1 MSTADPHPAVANLGP
16 IIENSLALL
25 NAAPDA
31 MVVVDAEGTIVLA
44 NPRTEKLFGYSN
56 EELIGGSVELLVPDR
71 VRERH
76 RAHRDEFIGSP
87 HVRPMGTIADLI
99 GRRKDGSEFPV
110 DIALSPLMLE
120 SGKLIVTAI
129 RDVTARREAE
139 RRLRD
144 EKRFSDA
151 VIDSLPGLF
160 CMLDEQGRYVRW
172 NKNTEAVL
180 GYSAEELAGRT
191 RTELVN
197 PSDAVRVAEAARVAF
212 HAGGGSCEYEN
223 VTKDGRSIPFLCH
236 GVTIEIDGRPYL
248 LCVEMDVS
256 ERRRMEAALRESEAR
271 YRGVA
276 ETAMAA
282 IITADGEGR
291 ITYANPATVELFGY
305 ATEELIGEPLTM
317 LMPVRLRPR
326 FSAALERFLKTGIP
340 GTPRRGLVMTGGH
353 RSGREMP
360 IEASLGFL
368 RQRDGKGF
376 FTVITHDISNRIR
389 TEMELEQQR
398 RELAH
403 VMRVATMGEMA
414 AGLAHEVNQPL
425 AAIAAYARGA
435 AVRIKAGKV
444 TQEEL
449 AEVVERIAE
458 DAHRAGE
465 IIRRLRQFVKKRTT
479 AAAAIDVNQL
489 AGEVCRFVAAE
500 ALQREVVLDL
510 KLNGRLPKVTADAVE
525 MQQVALN
532 LVRNAFDAVAGQE
545 PEQRRV
551 VVRTRRSAR
560 GDVELVVDD
569 SGPGISAGLKEQVF
583 EPFFTSKEEG
593 LGMGLTISRTL
604 VESHGGRIWV
614 RKSRLGGVS
623 IRFSLPVTEVS

>member
-1 MSTADPHPAVANLGP
+1 
-16 IIENSLALL
+16 
-25 NAAPDA
+25 
-31 MVVVDAEGTIVLA
+31 
-44 NPRTEKLFGYSN
+44 
-56 EELIGGSVELLVPDR
+56 
-71 VRERH
+71 
-76 RAHRDEFIGSP
+76 
-87 HVRPMGTIADLI
+87 
-99 GRRKDGSEFPV
+99 
-110 DIALSPLMLE
+110 
-120 SGKLIVTAI
+120 
-129 RDVTARREAE
+129 
-139 RRLRD
+139 
-144 EKRFSDA
+144 
-151 VIDSLPGLF
+151 
-160 CMLDEQGRYVRW
+160 
-172 NKNTEAVL
+172 
-180 GYSAEELAGRT
+180 
-191 RTELVN
+191 
-197 PSDAVRVAEAARVAF
+197 
-212 HAGGGSCEYEN
+212 
-223 VTKDGRSIPFLCH
+223 
-236 GVTIEIDGRPYL
+236 
-248 LCVEMDVS
+248 
-256 ERRRMEAALRESEAR
+256 
-271 YRGVA
+271 
-276 ETAMAA
+276 
-282 IITADGEGR
+282 
-291 ITYANPATVELFGY
+291 
-305 ATEELIGEPLTM
+305 
-317 LMPVRLRPR
+317 
-326 FSAALERFLKTGIP
+326 
-340 GTPRRGLVMTGGH
+340 
-353 RSGREMP
+353 
-360 IEASLGFL
+360 L

-465 IIRRLRQFVKKRTT
+465 IIRRLRQFVKKRATE
-479 AAAAIDVNQL
+479 ASAIDINQL
-489 AGEVCRFVAAE
+489 AREVCRFVAAE
-500 ALQREVVLDL
+500 ASQRQVVVDL
-510 KLNGRLPKVTADAVE
+510 KLTSRLPKVTADAVE
-525 MQQVALN
+525 IQQVALN

-545 PEQRRV
+545 TDRRRV